1 MKTVISWKDSHL
13 TKFSI
18 YMSIIINAFTENNMK
33 IDIKV
38 IVDKYFLTMDQDRRK
53 IFQYCIKIAGPI
65 IYFSLL

>member
-1 MKTVISWKDSHL
+1 
-13 TKFSI
+13 
-18 YMSIIINAFTENNMK
+18 MSIIINAFTENNMK

-38 IVDKYFLTMDQDRRK
+38 IVDKCFPTMGQDRRK